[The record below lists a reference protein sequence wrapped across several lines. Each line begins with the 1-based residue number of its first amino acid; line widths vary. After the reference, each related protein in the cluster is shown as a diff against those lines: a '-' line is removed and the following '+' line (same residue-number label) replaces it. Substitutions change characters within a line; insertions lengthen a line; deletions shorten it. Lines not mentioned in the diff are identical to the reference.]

1 MLKTNW
7 LREKLRN
14 TSRPCIGTWITLP
27 SAVTVDVICS
37 VGPDFVIIDTEHAPI
52 SFETAQLMTIA
63 CESRQVSPVFR
74 VPGVI
79 EDRIVSALEIGSHA
93 VQAPNIGSAEMALA
107 FVRSSRYQ
115 PIGSKGLSPY
125 TRACEY
131 SADFADR
138 MVKQANFNTLLV
150 AQVEGRDGIDSM
162 DAILA
167 VGNIDVYFL
176 GMFDLSN
183 YLGIP
188 GQLEHPKLRQ
198 LFSSLARKI
207 SDDGFIV
214 GSIANNHEQLK
225 FLIDAGVRYITYSAD
240 CHILS
245 NAYREVFEMAHSLSI
260 KRGEKV

>member
-7 LREKLRN
+7 LLEKLRN
-14 TSRPCIGTWITLP
+14 TSQPCIGTWITLP
-27 SAVTVDVICS
+27 SPVVVDVICS
-37 VGPDFVIIDTEHAPI
+37 TCPDFVVIDTEHSPI
-52 SFETAQLMTIA
+52 SFETAQMMAIV

-93 VQAPNIGSAEMALA
+93 VQAPNIGSAEMARA
-107 FVRSSRYQ
+107 FIRSAKYQ
-115 PIGSKGLSPY
+115 PIGMKGLSPY

-138 MVKQANFNTLLV
+138 MVKKANFNTLIV
-150 AQVEGRDGIDSM
+150 AQVEGREGIENL
-162 DAILA
+162 DAILG
-167 VGNIDVYFL
+167 VGDIDVCFL

-188 GQLEHPKLRQ
+188 AQLEHPKLRQ
-198 LFSSLARKI
+198 LFSTLTKKI
-207 SDDGFIV
+207 TDSGIIV
-214 GSIANNHEQLK
+214 GSIANNTEQLR

-240 CHILS
+240 CHILCKG
-245 NAYREVFEMAHSLSI
+245 YREVFEMA
-260 KRGEKV
+260 RGFNN

>member
-7 LREKLRN
+7 LLEKLRN

-27 SAVTVDVICS
+27 SPVVVDVICS
-37 VGPDFVIIDTEHAPI
+37 TGPDFVIIDTEHAPI
-52 SFETAQLMTIA
+52 SFETAQLMAIA

-93 VQAPNIGSAEMALA
+93 VQAPNIGSAEMARA
-107 FVRSSRYQ
+107 FVRSARYQ

-131 SADFADR
+131 SADFAGR
-138 MVKQANFNTLLV
+138 MVERANINALLV
-150 AQVEGRDGIDSM
+150 AQVEGREGIESL

-167 VGNIDVYFL
+167 VGNIDVCFL

-188 GQLEHPKLRQ
+188 GQLDHPRLRQ
-198 LFSSLARKI
+198 LFSSLARGI
-207 SDDGFIV
+207 TDGGIIV
-214 GSIANNHEQLK
+214 GSIANNREQLK

-245 NAYREVFEMAHSLSI
+245 SAYREVFEAAHSLTI
-260 KRGEKV
+260 ENGEKE